1 MIIVTGASRG
11 LGRAI
16 AERFVEKGHHVVGL
30 SRQTESDLPFETVQV
45 DVSAENSVKE
55 VVKRLRNYDQPP
67 AFLVNAAGIASMN
80 LALMAPPGSIR
91 RVVETNLLGT
101 IFMCQSIAPLM
112 IRAGIGSIVNFST
125 IAVSLALS
133 GESAY
138 SASKAGVE
146 TFSRTLARELSAHG
160 IVVNCVAPGPIA
172 TDLLRGVSPSQIN
185 RIVEQQIIRRQ
196 FTASDVCDVV
206 ELLFDS
212 KSRSLTGQVFHVGGV

>member
-16 AERFVEKGHHVVGL
+16 AERFVEKGQRVVGL
-30 SRQTESDLPFETVQV
+30 SRRRESGLPFETLQV
-45 DVSAENSVKE
+45 DVSSEKSVKE
-55 VVKRLRNYDQPP
+55 VVKSLPNYGQPP
-67 AFLVNAAGIASMN
+67 AFLVNAAGIAAMN
-80 LALMAPPGSIR
+80 LVLMAPPDSIR

-112 IRAGIGSIVNFST
+112 IRGGGGSIVNFST
-125 IAVSLALS
+125 IAVPLALS

-160 IVVNCVAPGPIA
+160 IVVNCIAPGPIA
-172 TDLLRGVSPSQIN
+172 TDLLRGVSQGQVD
-185 RIVEQQIIRRQ
+185 RIVDQQIIRRQ

-212 KSRSLTGQVFHVGGV
+212 KSRSLTGHVLHVGGV

>member
-16 AERFVEKGHHVVGL
+16 AERFVEKGQRVVGL
-30 SRQTESDLPFETVQV
+30 SRRYETDLPFETIQV
-45 DVSAENSVKE
+45 DVSSDRSVKE
-55 VVKRLRNYDQPP
+55 AVKRLRNYDHPP
-67 AFLVNAAGIASMN
+67 AFLVNAAGIAAMN
-80 LALMAPPGSIR
+80 LTLMAPPDSIR

-112 IRAGIGSIVNFST
+112 VRGGGGSIVNFST

-160 IVVNCVAPGPIA
+160 IVVNCIAPGPIA
-172 TDLLRGVSPSQIN
+172 TDLLRGVSPGQVD

-196 FTASDVCDVV
+196 FTATDVCDVV

-212 KSRSLTGQVFHVGGV
+212 KSRSLTGHVLHVGGV